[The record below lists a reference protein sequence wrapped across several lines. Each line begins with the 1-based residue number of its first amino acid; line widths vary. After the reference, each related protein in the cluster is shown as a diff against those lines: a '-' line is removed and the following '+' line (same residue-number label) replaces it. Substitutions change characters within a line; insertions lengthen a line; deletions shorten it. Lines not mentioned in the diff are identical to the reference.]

1 MTQFVFCKKR
11 DRERNNF
18 ISPWASS
25 NQSSMGNSSFDG
37 PNFNQFGNSSLGSGM
52 GFNNFNSPNNGGG
65 GANSLLNGFNG
76 LGNNPNMG
84 NNNSFDSLSGNNGPV
99 FGMNNNLGGQGGNFC
114 EILLKSCVFLEVD
127 ETMINFTSNLTYWVF
142 FIQAETIWEAM
153 DKMMKGEKR
162 HKSQFQKMYVLI
174 SYQDCIF

>member
-37 PNFNQFGNSSLGSGM
+37 PNFNQFGNNSLGSGM

-153 DKMMKGEKR
+153 DKMMKGEKP

-174 SYQDCIF
+174 SYQD